1 MATSGTNYTGKWT
14 LSNGVLTLEPKS
26 GSSGQ
31 FRSEYS
37 PDSGVQK
44 FVTLTEE
51 ERKSV
56 TKIVFSETVSFYEKG
71 LMQSTYSKVTD
82 YSNFLKGFISYSYIA
97 FPNLSDVDVTGL
109 DTAGGTKFRS
119 MFAWLTSITGLD
131 KLNVNSGKDFAYMFQ
146 SSKLETLDV
155 SHFPLNTAESISY
168 MFYGMNYCS
177 TITLP
182 SNFSRTNTGEESS
195 LLGLAPATNAN
206 GITVRN
212 DGDFFKLPSGQQG
225 GTWTRDI
232 SGTAKLKFS
241 VSNTVREA
249 DKATLTYSYAT
260 STATVSLYLKKSSES
275 SFPSEP
281 AETFTLTGTGNGSIE
296 VTLPTDDSYD
306 VWIVVTDGNETIY
319 TYPSIDSNILL
330 FKIKKSGDTETTGS
344 FTSAITACGNNST
357 DLSLTTSEQRI
368 PMTTYRH
375 VVGSQL
381 SVSDNGVLCGKDGF
395 VEVSGNIYFV
405 SGFNTND
412 IVHLIIKNGSTN
424 IINAA
429 HKLAG
434 AYDYYS
440 IAPIVYDV
448 SAGDILYLYS
458 YNQTA
463 ARGKVSRSTL
473 SWLTVKYL

>member
-37 PDSGVQK
+37 LDSGVQK

-56 TKIVFSETVSFYEKG
+56 TKIVFSETVSFYKKG

-146 SSKLETLDV
+146 SSKLATLDV

-281 AETFTLTGTGNGSIE
+281 AETFTLTGTGTGSIE

-330 FKIKKSGDTETTGS
+330 FKIKKDKTVEDGEGYSIPHYSEAVITSYNSGWTVYDSTDI
-344 FTSAITACGNNST
+344 SAITVRKYGRFVTLTGVMKNTAKKTINT
-357 DLSLTTSEQRI
+357 DEQTMFTIPEGYRPMQVSKAMCQGTDTATWMLT
-368 PMTTYRH
+368 
-375 VVGSQL
+375 V
-381 SVSDNGVLCGKDGF
+381 
-395 VEVSGNIYFV
+395 
-405 SGFNTND
+405 NTNGT
-412 IVHLIIKNGSTN
+412 V
-424 IINAA
+424 
-429 HKLAG
+429 
-434 AYDYYS
+434 
-440 IAPIVYDV
+440 
-448 SAGDILYLYS
+448 
-458 YNQTA
+458 TA
-463 ARGKVSRSTL
+463 ARYRLHANSYPSVATG
-473 SWLTVKYL
+473 SWFPFHITYISAD